1 MARKKGGNRNSYT
14 TQQERRELRAR
25 ELFTDRREE
34 RKILARFF
42 EDIIVDGRQPERPI
56 VSFYGI
62 GGVGKSTLVSYV
74 WNEFEEAHPDHGAIY
89 INLDVDSDKAEDIS
103 AVQLLWNLRTMI
115 FQATES
121 SLLGFDFVYLK
132 YMEKSNEEVSLDD
145 GPVRHFFENMAKRS
159 GVFGSLFRGLG
170 TMIEILPIGN
180 MMSRALRHM
189 QERDRERS
197 LMESM
202 GIDLNSIDQW
212 RAGDIER
219 KLPGLLAEDLGM
231 FLVENN
237 RSFILVL
244 DGYERVS
251 KKTERAIVEGFMASL
266 LLDEEYRKRV
276 GVVLLGRERTNWAAY
291 DDPND
296 DARWNEHFIDHRHL
310 LGLKEADVHEYIE
323 AGLQLYQRE
332 GNAALGF
339 LLKQH
344 AAAIQRACRE
354 STGPDGTQFY
364 HPFYL
369 DICLEALETH
379 TNDFDPAKHI
389 GRTPKELMNRFFRY
403 MNEEELSLHI
413 TLAMAVEFDW
423 ELVSFLQSKNVIPA
437 LTHTEFLQ
445 FAAAHSYVLNADK
458 IDTFRFNRL
467 IHESLKTYVYT
478 LASDQKMAL
487 RRSVMAALLL
497 YYDELLPG
505 SSRITE
511 LGVRTTMRMYS
522 RANMMLMCTTESGL
536 ISLDDAYARSQRW
549 AHRYPDD
556 FYQLR
561 LAWNR
566 KWLKLYAMK
575 YGRKSEQIRIP
586 MEGWIDTVEDMLAKA
601 RGMLF

>member
-1 MARKKGGNRNSYT
+1 MARKKSKRSNYT
-14 TQQERRELRAR
+14 VQQERRELRAR
-25 ELFTDRREE
+25 ELFTDRHEE
-34 RKILARFF
+34 RKMLFSFF
-42 EDIIVDGRQPERPI
+42 QDVAEDGRHPEKPI

-74 WNEFEEAHPDHGAIY
+74 WDEFEKAHPDHNIIY

-103 AVQLLWNLRTMI
+103 AVQMLWNLRMKI

-121 SLLGFDFVYLK
+121 SLLAFDFVYLK
-132 YMEKSNEEVSLDD
+132 YMEKANEEVSLDD
-145 GPVRHFFENMAKRS
+145 GPVRHFFENMAKRT

-170 TMIEILPIGN
+170 TMIEILPVGN
-180 MMSRALRHM
+180 MMSRALKHM
-189 QERDRERS
+189 QERDRERM
-197 LMESM
+197 LMERM
-202 GIDLNSIDQW
+202 DIDLNSIDQW

-219 KLPGLLAEDLGM
+219 KLPGLLAEDLGT
-231 FLVENN
+231 FLMEND
-237 RSFILVL
+237 RSFLLVL

-266 LLDEEYRKRV
+266 LLDEDYSKRA
-276 GVVLLGRERTNWAAY
+276 GVILLGRERTNWAAY

-296 DARWNEHFIDHRHL
+296 EARWNDHFIDHRHL
-310 LGLKEADVHEYIE
+310 LGLKEKDVKEYIE
-323 AGLQLYQRE
+323 SAIALYQRE
-332 GNAALGF
+332 GKPALAF
-339 LLKQH
+339 LLKKH
-344 AAAIQRACRE
+344 AQAIQQACRE
-354 STGPDGTQFY
+354 STGADGEQFY

-379 TNDFDPAKHI
+379 ENEFDPARHI

-403 MNEEELSLHI
+403 MDEADLSLHI
-413 TLAMAVEFDW
+413 ALAMAVEFDW
-423 ELVSFLQSKNVIPA
+423 DVVDFLQRKNVIPA

-445 FAAAHSYVLNADK
+445 FAAAHSYVVPADK

-478 LASDQKMAL
+478 LAGEQKLAL
-487 RRSVMAALLL
+487 RRSVMAGLLL

-505 SSRITE
+505 SARITE
-511 LGVRTTMRMYS
+511 LGRRTTMRMYS
-522 RANMMLMCTTESGL
+522 RANMMLMCTVDAGL
-536 ISLDDAYARSQRW
+536 ISLEDAYARSQRW
-549 AHRYPDD
+549 AHRYPTD

-566 KWLKLYAMK
+566 KWVKMYAAR
-575 YGRKSEQIRIP
+575 YGRQSEEIRKP
-586 MEGWIDTVEDMLAKA
+586 MEGWIETVEDMLGQA